1 MNANPWSPRF
11 SGKRLLKNEL
21 NLSESVFKGLLEKG
35 YLIEIPGIQKVLFYH
50 ECQQCHT
57 RKPSHFGK
65 IPMKTI
71 QSFSHQNSPTIKSI
85 TYCRNCIQMGR
96 VSTNEPLYEWN
107 GPVAKPR
114 KIKQPSVWRGEL
126 TKLQSK
132 AANAMVEAI
141 RNQSKLLIHAVCG
154 AGKTE
159 MLYRGLWIAFRNGF
173 RVCIATPRADVV
185 RELAPRLRRDFPS
198 IEVAALYGGTQE
210 VDVTAHLVVAT
221 THQLL
226 RYSKSFDVMIVDE
239 VDAFP
244 YHHDK
249 SLPKAVARSVKD
261 SHALIYLTATPR
273 LDLKI
278 ASRLKQLQTISIPL
292 RYHGHPLPL
301 PKLSQVFKLHQ
312 HLQQGTLP
320 TKITRW
326 IDERK
331 SAKRRFL
338 LFVPTIENAHALSET
353 LGIPY
358 VHSESSNREELIHQ
372 FRNQHYEALITTTI
386 LERGVT
392 FPSIDV
398 AVIGADH
405 EVFDEAALIQIA
417 GRAGRSADDPD
428 GDVTF
433 FYNVKTKAMVKA
445 RQYTELKNLEGKK
458 FKKESN

>member
-1 MNANPWSPRF
+1 
-11 SGKRLLKNEL
+11 
-21 NLSESVFKGLLEKG
+21 
-35 YLIEIPGIQKVLFYH
+35 
-50 ECQQCHT
+50 
-57 RKPSHFGK
+57 
-65 IPMKTI
+65 
-71 QSFSHQNSPTIKSI
+71 
-85 TYCRNCIQMGR
+85 
-96 VSTNEPLYEWN
+96 
-107 GPVAKPR
+107 
-114 KIKQPSVWRGEL
+114 
-126 TKLQSK
+126 
-132 AANAMVEAI
+132 
-141 RNQSKLLIHAVCG
+141 
-154 AGKTE
+154 
-159 MLYRGLWIAFRNGF
+159 
-173 RVCIATPRADVV
+173 
-185 RELAPRLRRDFPS
+185 
-198 IEVAALYGGTQE
+198 
-210 VDVTAHLVVAT
+210 
-221 THQLL
+221 
-226 RYSKSFDVMIVDE
+226 MIVDE

-386 LERGVT
+386 LERG
-392 FPSIDV
+392 
-398 AVIGADH
+398 
-405 EVFDEAALIQIA
+405 
-417 GRAGRSADDPD
+417 
-428 GDVTF
+428 
-433 FYNVKTKAMVKA
+433 
-445 RQYTELKNLEGKK
+445 
-458 FKKESN
+458 